1 MCQVKAVLRAG
12 RVSAQPID
20 HPAHQEDACGNR
32 LELEAFLVLAEELH
46 FGRTPERLH
55 VTTGRISQVLK
66 TLEGRVGAPLIE
78 RDSRTVTSPRSAANC
93 ARTSRAVMSRSRGD
107 WRARPTRRVVVGV
120 RPRVRGFSAYQWRP
134 VWGLVACHAALA
146 GYSVHWRIGE
156 SGAKLDFG
164 SARVLRQRM

>member
-66 TLEGRVGAPLIE
+66 TLEGRVGEPSSNATAAP
-78 RDSRTVTSPRSAANC
+78 SPHQDR
-93 ARTSRAVMSRSRGD
+93 
-107 WRARPTRRVVVGV
+107 RPTARRPPE
-120 RPRVRGFSAYQWRP
+120 RS
-134 VWGLVACHAALA
+134 
-146 GYSVHWRIGE
+146 
-156 SGAKLDFG
+156 
-164 SARVLRQRM
+164 